1 MIHAAGWR
9 VKRGAIVVM
18 QPAVARPGGPR
29 SAPVPKYHRGKKAVR
44 ARIADGTWPPGT
56 LLPPQPELCQ
66 EFGVSRITVRK
77 AIGDLVHE
85 GKVHTVQGK
94 GTFVTAPK
102 LGERFVQRA
111 YGIYEDMARQG
122 LHLQTEVLRQEVIPA
137 PEEVAARLGLHPGEP
152 VLLLV
157 RLRSVEGEKI
167 LVSTTYVP
175 EALCPGLIEVDLSCG
190 SLFRLLRERYGLR
203 IGHGER

>member
-18 QPAVARPGGPR
+18 QRAVARPGGPG
-29 SAPVPKYHRGKKAVR
+29 SAPVPKYHRVKEAVL
-44 ARIADGTWPPGT
+44 ARIVDGTWPPGT
-56 LLPPQPELCQ
+56 LLPPEPELCQ

-85 GKVHTVQGK
+85 GKVHTVRSK

-102 LGERFVQRA
+102 LCERFVQRA

-122 LHLQTEVLRQEVIPA
+122 LHLETQVLRQEVIPA
-137 PEEVAARLGLHPGEP
+137 PEEVAARLGLQPGDR
-152 VLLLV
+152 VVVLV

-175 EALCPGLIEVDLSCG
+175 EALSPGLVDEDLSAG
-190 SLFRLLRERYGLR
+190 AHFRPLRARYALR
-203 IGHGER
+203 IG